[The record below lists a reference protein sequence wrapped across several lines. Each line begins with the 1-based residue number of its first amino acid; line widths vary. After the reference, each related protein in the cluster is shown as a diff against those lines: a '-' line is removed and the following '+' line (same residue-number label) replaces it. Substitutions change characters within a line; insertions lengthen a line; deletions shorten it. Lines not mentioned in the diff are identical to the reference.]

1 MSQQLEVY
9 SPLKKL
15 QQGFSYVEDR
25 THKAI
30 KSIEQVETGDKV
42 TIHVLDGEIEAT
54 VSEVRENER

>member
-1 MSQQLEVY
+1 M
-9 SPLKKL
+9 
-15 QQGFSYVEDR
+15 EDR